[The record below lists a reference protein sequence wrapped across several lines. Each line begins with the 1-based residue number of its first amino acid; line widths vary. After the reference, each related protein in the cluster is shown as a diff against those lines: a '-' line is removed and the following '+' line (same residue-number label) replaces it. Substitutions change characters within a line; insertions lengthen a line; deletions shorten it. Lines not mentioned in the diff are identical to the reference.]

1 MRVLAIFAAVALLA
15 GGRPVAAATAQ
26 IPAIQMAEFMV
37 PTGDPGISVY
47 LRNKHPR
54 GMTSFRPEKVVL
66 FVHGS
71 TYPAETA
78 FDLPLGGMSWMDYIA
93 RHGYDVWLV
102 DVRGYGRSSRPPEMD
117 QPASANPPIVHTT
130 TAVKDVGTAV
140 DFIKTKRHV
149 SKIDLIGWS
158 WGTSMMGMYTADHN
172 ANVNKLVLYA
182 PQWLRAAGSVSLT
195 TPTGPL
201 GAYRTVSMASAKTRW
216 LTGVAPDKAEALIP
230 AGWFEQWAA
239 ATLASDPVGS
249 KMDPPVLRA
258 PNGTVADTAD
268 YWAAGKP
275 LYDPSRITV
284 PTLLI
289 HAEWDQDL
297 PTYMD
302 EAYYKLLTNVPY
314 KRYVQIG
321 EGTHTIIMEKNRL
334 QLFSE
339 VQLFLDEHRV
349 TQ

>member
-201 GAYRTVSMASAKTRW
+201 GAYRTVSMASAS
-216 LTGVAPDKAEALIP
+216 
-230 AGWFEQWAA
+230 
-239 ATLASDPVGS
+239 AS
-249 KMDPPVLRA
+249 A
-258 PNGTVADTAD
+258 
-268 YWAAGKP
+268 
-275 LYDPSRITV
+275 SRS
-284 PTLLI
+284 
-289 HAEWDQDL
+289 
-297 PTYMD
+297 
-302 EAYYKLLTNVPY
+302 
-314 KRYVQIG
+314 R
-321 EGTHTIIMEKNRL
+321 R
-334 QLFSE
+334 
-339 VQLFLDEHRV
+339 
-349 TQ
+349 

>member
-1 MRVLAIFAAVALLA
+1 MRSLAIFAALA
-15 GGRPVAAATAQ
+15 FATAAAAGAASPP
-26 IPAIQMAEFMV
+26 IEMAEFMV
-37 PTGDPGISVY
+37 PTGDPGISLY

-54 GMTSFRPEKVVL
+54 GMGTFRPDNVVL

-93 RHGYDVWLV
+93 QHGYDVWLV
-102 DVRGYGRSSRPPEMD
+102 DVRGYGKSSRPPEMD
-117 QPASANPPIVHTT
+117 QPAGANAPIVRTV

-140 DFIKTKRHV
+140 DYIKSKRGV
-149 SKIDLIGWS
+149 RKIDLMGWS
-158 WGTSMMGMYTADHN
+158 WGTTMMGMYTADHN
-172 ANVNKLVLYA
+172 ENVNKLVLYA
-182 PQWLRAAGSVSLT
+182 PQWLRTPGSVALT
-195 TPTGPL
+195 AQSGPL
-201 GAYRTVSMASAKTRW
+201 GAYRSVSMASAKARW
-216 LTGVAPDKAEALIP
+216 LTGVAPEKAGDLIP

-249 KMDPPVLRA
+249 KMTPPVLRA

-284 PTLLI
+284 PTLLV

-321 EGTHTIIMEKNRL
+321 EGTHTIIMEKNRM
-334 QLFSE
+334 QLFAE
-339 VQLFLDEHRV
+339 VQLFLDEQRAV
-349 TQ
+349 P

>member
-1 MRVLAIFAAVALLA
+1 MRLLA
-15 GGRPVAAATAQ
+15 VVLLLALRARATAAPVP
-26 IPAIQMAEFMV
+26 IEMNEFMI
-37 PTGDPGISVY
+37 PSGDAGISLYV
-47 LRNKHPR
+47 RNKHPR
-54 GMTSFRPEKVVL
+54 GMTAFRPERVVL

-71 TYPAETA
+71 TYPAETS

-93 RHGYDVWLV
+93 QHGYDVWLV
-102 DVRGYGRSSRPPEMD
+102 DVRGYGKSTRPPEMD
-117 QPASANPPIVHTT
+117 QPPSANPPIVRTT
-130 TAVKDVGTAV
+130 TAVRDVGAAV
-140 DFIKTKRHV
+140 DFIKAKRNV
-149 SKIDLIGWS
+149 AKLDLIGWS
-158 WGTSMMGMYTADHN
+158 WGTTMMGMYTADHN

-182 PQWLRAAGSVSLT
+182 PQWLRAPGNVALT
-195 TPTGPL
+195 AQPGPL
-201 GAYRTVSMASAKTRW
+201 GAYRSVSMASAKDRW
-216 LTGVAPDKAEALIP
+216 LNGVAPDQATSLIP

-239 ATLASDPVGS
+239 ATLATDPVGS
-249 KMDPPVLRA
+249 TMNPPVLRA

-275 LYDPSRITV
+275 LYDPARITV

-289 HAEWDQDL
+289 HAEWDRDL

-302 EAYYKLLTNVPY
+302 EAYYKLLTNAPY

-321 EGTHTIIMEKNRL
+321 EGTHTIIMEKNRM

-349 TQ
+349 AE

>member
-1 MRVLAIFAAVALLA
+1 MAA
-15 GGRPVAAATAQ
+15 
-26 IPAIQMAEFMV
+26 
-37 PTGDPGISVY
+37 
-47 LRNKHPR
+47 
-54 GMTSFRPEKVVL
+54 FRPDNVVL

-93 RHGYDVWLV
+93 QHGYDVWLV
-102 DVRGYGRSSRPPEMD
+102 DVRGYGKSSRPPEMD
-117 QPASANPPIVHTT
+117 QPASANAPIVRTA

-140 DFIKTKRHV
+140 DYIKSKRGV
-149 SKIDLIGWS
+149 GKIDLMGWS
-158 WGTSMMGMYTADHN
+158 WGTTMMAMYTADHN
-172 ANVNKLVLYA
+172 DNVNKLVLYA
-182 PQWLRAAGSVSLT
+182 PQWLRAAGNVVLT
-195 TPTGPL
+195 AQSGPL
-201 GAYRTVSMASAKTRW
+201 GAYRSVSMSSAKTRW
-216 LTGVAPDKAEALIP
+216 LTGVAPEKAGDLIP

-249 KMDPPVLRA
+249 KMIPPVLRA
-258 PNGTVADTAD
+258 PNGTVADTAE
-268 YWAAGKP
+268 YWASGKP

-284 PTLLI
+284 PTLLV

-321 EGTHTIIMEKNRL
+321 EGTHTIIMEKNRM
-334 QLFSE
+334 QLFAE
-339 VQLFLDEHRV
+339 VQLFLDERRAV
-349 TQ
+349 P